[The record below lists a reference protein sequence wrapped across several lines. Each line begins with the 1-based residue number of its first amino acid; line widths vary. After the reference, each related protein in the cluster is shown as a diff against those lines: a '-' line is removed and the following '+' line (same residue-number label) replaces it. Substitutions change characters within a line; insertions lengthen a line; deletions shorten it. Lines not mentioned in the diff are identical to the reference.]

1 MERRQSK
8 HKLLVVG
15 DDVELQSRLHSIFAQ
30 YEVLAAATRAQ
41 ALVELRRH
49 EPPVVLHDLGLAS
62 DADGIEER
70 LATIAEIL
78 SLAPHTKIIVIT
90 GDDDRSSR
98 VRALALG
105 AHDFYHKPIDIEVLS
120 LIVNR
125 AFRVYELEDE
135 NRRLTRE
142 SGASPLEGIIATS
155 DAMLKV
161 CRIVEKVAPT
171 SATVLLL
178 GESGTGKE
186 LLARAVH
193 RLSGRAQQRFVAINC
208 AAIPETL
215 LESELF
221 GYEKGAFSGAHKQTA
236 GKIEYAQGGTLF
248 LDEVGDM
255 PAALQAK
262 LLRFLQE
269 RVIERIGGRELIPID
284 VRVVCATNR
293 DLAAAFVTGG
303 FRQDLYHRIS
313 EVTVNIPALRERR
326 GDSLV
331 IAQSLLHDR
340 ALRHGR
346 SLRSFTPDAINAIQS
361 YSWPGNIRELENK
374 VNGAV
379 IMAEGARVT
388 AADLGLGSADT
399 EADCLNL
406 KQARQRAE
414 HEALRRALALANGN
428 MSRAAQLLGVTRP
441 TLYDLLEKTGLRP
454 AEH

>member
-1 MERRQSK
+1 VTAQT
-8 HKLLVVG
+8 HKLLLVS
-15 DDVELQSRLHSIFAQ
+15 DDAELRRQLGAIFAQ
-30 YEVLAAATRAQ
+30 YEVLTAANRTQ
-41 ALVELRRH
+41 ALAELRRH
-49 EPPVVLHDLGLAS
+49 EPPVVLHDLGSPVA
-62 DADGIEER
+62 AEEMEER
-70 LATIAEIL
+70 LATLSEIVA
-78 SLAPHTKIIVIT
+78 LAPHTKVIVVT
-90 GDDDRSSR
+90 SNDDRLSR
-98 VRALALG
+98 VRAVALG
-105 AHDFYHKPIDIEVLS
+105 AHDFYHKPLELEVLR

-125 AFRVYELEDE
+125 AFRVHELEDE
-135 NRRLTRE
+135 NRRLTRDA
-142 SGASPLEGIIATS
+142 SASPLEGVIATS
-155 DAMLKV
+155 DSMLRV

-171 SATVLLL
+171 RATVLLL

-193 RLSGRAQQRFVAINC
+193 RLSGRAQERFVAINC

-221 GYEKGAFSGAHKQTA
+221 GYEKGAFSGAHRQTI

-255 PAALQAK
+255 PASLQAK

-293 DLAAAFVTGG
+293 DLAAAFVDSG

-313 EVTVNIPALRERR
+313 EVTVKIPALRERN

-340 ALRHGR
+340 VQRHGR
-346 SLRSFTPDAINAIQS
+346 SLRGFAADAISAIQT
-361 YSWPGNIRELENK
+361 YEWPGNIRELENK
-374 VNGAV
+374 VNAAV
-379 IMAEGARVT
+379 IMAEGTQVT
-388 AADLGLGSADT
+388 AADLGLAARIAESDV
-399 EADCLNL
+399 LNL
-406 KQARQRAE
+406 KQARLRAE
-414 HEALRRALALANGN
+414 EEALRRALAISRGN
-428 MSRAAQLLGVTRP
+428 LSRAAELLGVTRP
-441 TLYDLLEKTGLRP
+441 TLYDLLEKTGLRH